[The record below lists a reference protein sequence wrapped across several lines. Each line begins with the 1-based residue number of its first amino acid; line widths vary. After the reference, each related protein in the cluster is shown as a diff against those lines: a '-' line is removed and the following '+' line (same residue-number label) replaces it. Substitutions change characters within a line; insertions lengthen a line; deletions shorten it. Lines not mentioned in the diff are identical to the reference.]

1 MEDFTLAQK
10 KQLETWATKRDEIL
24 KDISRLTID
33 KIAKEKENIELTNS
47 NTDIVNQ
54 INEGLGRLAEILKQ
68 EETRATLV
76 SREIVELEKQKTT
89 LLIEIP
95 LIRQAI
101 VSLNVTKDTLIS
113 SIETL
118 TLVHDKVFDRT
129 GGLEAIVDHVKNVS
143 ERNLNMLINTFE
155 TIKKTSNEI
164 IAVNQKNVTETMI
177 VIDKLPRAILEYRRP
192 VLPQRTIMSKRIPS
206 NT

>member
-54 INEGLGRLAEILKQ
+54 INEGRGRLAEILKQ